1 MKKTGWMLMLLL
13 ALAMLLTAGGVAS
26 AEEVITPELEIF
38 VNSHGSMDMIA
49 HPYAVIPS
57 DYVAPAGFTP
67 HNSFEVHVNNAYRFW
82 ERYHTAPRWSVMQT
96 EGDPVSF
103 TVTESNMG
111 DDSQPYILVTLDA
124 TPQTAQEILFEI
136 TCDWGDYAT
145 QTGTKAFYMDFLEV
159 ELPSPETSMTT
170 FTMKVGLEQLISP
183 DFGLNLGWTE
193 GKAGCNL
200 FFSQDGYFPSSYGFR
215 MADGQWL
222 KPRKAGNVTGIVSLS
237 YANLYL
243 EKLVLFR
250 IADEEGNFP
259 EPVPETV
266 PLDETHFPDAGFR
279 AYIADTWDRN
289 GDGMLNAAELINTR
303 WVDLVNEEAMSLKGI
318 GYLPR
323 LDHVSINNTPVSSLD
338 LTENSALES
347 VFVTNA
353 GLTKLN
359 VNGLTGLQ
367 SLWCE
372 NNNLRQLEIVSN
384 PNLREL
390 TVRDTSIRSI
400 DLSGNPLLT
409 SLDLYGCQQMRT
421 LDLSHNFE
429 LESLYCSNSGLTAL
443 DLSQNPSLRSLSCD
457 YSQLS
462 NLDLS
467 GYAVP
472 LDYFSCEGNVYMT
485 DSPVRVE
492 DLPGNFDPEKV
503 SNLTGAAISSDGLL
517 TLTEPYAT
525 YTYDCG
531 NGVSASFRL
540 KQHYAGPAISCDTD
554 LAMVNET
561 VTVRVADERTDSFS
575 FVIENEAGETFYPGE
590 FRDWSREEEE
600 NVRYYIVPMKDF
612 GPSGTLRLKVCA
624 WLDGDIQTEYSEL
637 SFDYINNGRL
647 EKLSSDLPETHDL
660 GQPLTVTLE
669 NVAEGSELTCS
680 LRMYYEDG
688 SYRELLEIW
697 DGNVI
702 NYGAEEFAEPG
713 RYLFTAQQRKTGWVE
728 SHVYEKEF
736 TVEGDIPPAPA
747 VTVNAQNVLKDDTLV
762 FTIRAEGM
770 TKFRYRSTEGGEYD
784 TFDTPRVVDGVT
796 TYSTWV
802 HEVRDWDYSFSALV
816 NGIWSEWSE
825 PLAIHVY
832 SLGTLETPE
841 LELSETWRA
850 GESIS
855 VNIPETPEG
864 TELSMT
870 CASVGETPYYHR
882 YFSELTAGENLIF
895 PFGLDAG
902 TYELCLSASAIHYE
916 SGEDKTFRFTVEGV
930 RPGAPA
936 LDIPESY
943 TVGAI
948 VPIRISAENMDAAA
962 LEKYWGDYEIYHA
975 ENGTAMIPYLAS
987 AVKVAFRARVN
998 GLWSEKTEEVCLPS
1012 QEEFY
1017 GGQPGPELTMADRI
1031 ALGEDLPV
1039 QVGPVPGAGWYAYNV
1054 SWHDPEEDE
1063 WTDIIYEKYIDA
1075 GSGSLTIP
1083 SAELSLPG
1091 DYRITVNVYLA
1102 DDYCTYLCATTE
1114 ELTVYTDGQQDPAPV
1129 ASVQKDNW
1137 LVGEDILFSVS
1148 QPAGADTL
1156 RAVIYYD
1163 SEDWSWLE
1171 DTRTVEFPA
1180 DGILRLNFEDD
1191 GSYRAIFAT
1200 RRNGT
1205 WSEFSAPVTFTVEAP
1220 MEDLP
1225 GVRIQAPA
1233 EAVIGEG
1240 LRISWTSA
1248 EGAEQYELYLS
1259 RYDSTGD
1266 VFHIVL
1272 GSDVTEYTLDTG
1284 DLSGLTGGIYNVGIL
1299 TRAVGFSSGWGS
1311 GKISMLDP
1319 AIRPAVSQVSA
1330 DGGQAVIRVTG
1341 IVSERLRLRINGKDA
1356 GYLSADPGQSTRD
1369 YRLPMT
1375 SDPMMVSVANYGSNP
1390 AAWSA
1395 WSAPVSVSSAVTLYP
1410 DSIVLP
1416 EELTVIEKEAF
1427 AGIRDGVNIVCGAN
1441 IREIDPEAFGNS
1453 QVLLVVPPDSYALQ
1467 WAEAHDVPY
1476 LVRAE

>member
-1 MKKTGWMLMLLL
+1 MKKTGWMLTMLL
-13 ALAMLLTAGGVAS
+13 ALVMLLTAGGVAS

-38 VNSHGSMDMIA
+38 VNNHGSMDMIA

-82 ERYHTAPRWSVMQT
+82 ERYHTAPRWSVMQFD
-96 EGDPVSF
+96 GDPVPF

-193 GKAGCNL
+193 GKADCNL
-200 FFSQDGYFPSSYGFR
+200 FFSHDGYFPSSYGYR
-215 MADGQWL
+215 YRDGLTL

-250 IADEEGNFP
+250 IADEEGNYP

-266 PLDETHFPDAGFR
+266 PLDDAHFPDPGFR
-279 AYIADTWDRN
+279 AYIAQEWDRN
-289 GDGMLNAAELINTR
+289 GDGTLNAAELINAR
-303 WVDLVNEEAMSLKGI
+303 WVSLLSEEAMSLEGI
-318 GYLPR
+318 RYLPY
-323 LDHVSINNTPVSSLD
+323 LEHVSINNTPVLSLDVTENTRLDYVTVINAD
-338 LTENSALES
+338 LTELD
-347 VFVTNA
+347 VT
-353 GLTKLN
+353 
-359 VNGLTGLQ
+359 GLTGLHE
-367 SLWCE
+367 LWLE
-372 NNNLRQLEIVSN
+372 NNPLRQLDIGTN
-384 PNLREL
+384 PNLQEL
-390 TVRDTSIRSI
+390 CVRGTGIRSL

-409 SLDLYGCQQMRT
+409 TLDVSGCQSLQE
-421 LDLSHNFE
+421 LDMSHNPA
-429 LESLYCSNSGLTAL
+429 LESLYCPNSGLTAL
-443 DLSQNPSLRSLSCD
+443 DLSHNPSLRSLSCD

-462 NLDLS
+462 SLDLS
-467 GYAVP
+467 GCAAP
-472 LDYFSCEGNVYMT
+472 LDYFSCEGNVYTT
-485 DSPVRVE
+485 DSPVRTE
-492 DLPGNFDPEKV
+492 DLPGTFDPEKV
-503 SNLTGAAISSDGLL
+503 SELTGATISTDGLL
-517 TLTEPYAT
+517 TLTESYAT

-531 NGVSASFRL
+531 NGASASFRL
-540 KQHYAGPAISCDTD
+540 NQRYPGPSLSCDTMQ
-554 LAMVNET
+554 AMVNET
-561 VTVRVADERTDSFS
+561 VMVRVADERTDSFS
-575 FVIENEAGETFYPGE
+575 FVIENEAGETFYPGV

-600 NVRYYIVPMKDF
+600 NAWYYNVPMNDY
-612 GPSGTLRLKVCA
+612 GASGTIRLKVCS
-624 WLDGDIQTEYSEL
+624 WLGGDIQTEYSEL
-637 SFDYINNGRL
+637 SLDYINNGQL
-647 EKLSSDLPETHDL
+647 ETLSSDLPDTHDL

-669 NVAEGSELTCS
+669 NLAEGSEVTYS
-680 LRMYYEDG
+680 LKIQYEDG
-688 SYRELLEIW
+688 SAYYLSGNRE
-697 DGNVI
+697 GNTI
-702 NYGAEEFAEPG
+702 LYPADCFAEPG
-713 RYLFTAQQRKTGWVE
+713 RYYFSAWQRMAGW
-728 SHVYEKEF
+728 SDSLLYEKEF
-736 TVEGDIPPAPA
+736 TVEGNVPPAPA

-770 TKFRYRSTEGGEYD
+770 TKFRYRSNEGGEYG
-784 TFDTPRVVDGVT
+784 TFDNPRVVDGVT

-850 GESIS
+850 GEPVS

-864 TELSMT
+864 TELSMI
-870 CASVGETPYYHR
+870 CASVGETPYYHK
-882 YFSELTAGENLIF
+882 YFGELTAGENLIL

-902 TYELCLSASAIHYE
+902 TYELRLSATAIHYE
-916 SGEDKTFRFTVEGV
+916 SGEEKTFRFTVEGV

-936 LDIPESY
+936 LDVPETY

-962 LEKYWGDYEIYHA
+962 LERYWGDYEIYHA

-987 AVKVAFRARVN
+987 AVEVAFRARVN

-1031 ALGEDLPV
+1031 PLGEDLPV

-1129 ASVQKDNW
+1129 VSVQKDSW
-1137 LVGEDILFSVS
+1137 MTEEDILFSV
-1148 QPAGADTL
+1148 QQQAGADSL
-1156 RAVIYYD
+1156 RVLIYQE
-1163 SEDWSWLE
+1163 SEEWSWLE
-1171 DTRTVEFPA
+1171 DTRTAEYPQDGTYRMNLVETGRF
-1180 DGILRLNFEDD
+1180 
-1191 GSYRAIFAT
+1191 RAIFAT

-1233 EAVIGEG
+1233 EAVIGEE
-1240 LRISWTSA
+1240 LTISWTPA

-1266 VFHIVL
+1266 VFHIML
-1272 GSDVTEYTLDTG
+1272 GGDVTEYTLDTG

-1390 AAWSA
+1390 AAWST
-1395 WSAPVSVSSAVTLYP
+1395 WSTPVSVSSAVALYP

-1416 EELTVIEKEAF
+1416 EELTTIEKDAF
-1427 AGIRDGVNIVCGAN
+1427 AGIRDGVNIICGRN

-1453 QVLLVVPPDSYALQ
+1453 LVLLVVPPDSYALQ